1 MSEIK
6 NENYYI
12 VHGWM
17 INELK
22 LKGVALQLY
31 AIIYGFSQDGE
42 TEFSGR
48 IKYLCDFTGAGRTTV
63 INTLKSLVEDGHIKK
78 ISQTVNGVTFNRYS
92 TTRTSTK
99 TEHPVQNNNEVYYN
113 SGSKIERGSTKIEPN
128 KDKYN
133 NIYLNNKIYSRV
145 IDFLNEK
152 TGKSYS
158 DKSAQTR
165 KLIDTRIKD
174 GFTAEDFERV
184 ITNMASRWLGDEKME
199 QYLRPQTLFGTKFE
213 SYLNTKPK
221 KGGAKFTEREYTQED
236 FESKIDDPLARYE
249 KMLEGIEW

>member
-1 MSEIK
+1 MGDIK

-22 LKGVALQLY
+22 LKGAALQLY

-63 INTLKSLVEDGHIKK
+63 INTLKSLVEAGHIKK
-78 ISQTVNGVTFNRYS
+78 TSQTVNGVTFNRYS

-99 TEHPVQNNNEVYYN
+99 TEHPVQNNADICYN
-113 SGSKIERGSTKIEPN
+113 SGSKIERGGSKIEPN

-133 NIYLNNKIYSRV
+133 NNIFINKNIYSRV
-145 IDFLNEK
+145 CQFLNEK
-152 TGKSYS
+152 TGKRYN

-174 GFTAEDFERV
+174 GFTAEDFEKV
-184 ITNMASRWLGDEKME
+184 ITNMASHWLGDEKME

-221 KGGAKFTEREYTQED
+221 KGGAKFTERAYTQED
-236 FESKIDDPLARYE
+236 FESKIDDPLKAME
-249 KMLEGIEW
+249 KFL